1 GLADRDGGP
10 LKELVDQTDEQRR
23 RPAFLNPA
31 MILLA
36 KVEQRQGLLV
46 RLGRRLVH
54 ATEKEVDPGHPIPEL
69 AHPQQ
74 EVHVA
79 VAVSLEKRA
88 QVEERAIEATV
99 ADQEEGNQEP
109 ADPAVAIAERM
120 DRFELVVDES

>member
-1 GLADRDGGP
+1 
-10 LKELVDQTDEQRR
+10 
-23 RPAFLNPA
+23 

-46 RLGRRLVH
+46 RLERRLVH
-54 ATEKEVDPGHPIPEL
+54 TTKEEVDPGHPVPEL

-79 VAVSLEKRA
+79 VAVSLEERA
-88 QVEERAIEATV
+88 EVEERAIEATV
-99 ADQEEGNQEP
+99 TDQEERDQEP

-120 DRFELVVDES
+120 DRLELVVNEGELHQ